1 MIRFDLTSL
10 VPLAPAVMALSA
22 LVPAQALDPA
32 LAAGAPAVEV
42 KATASAIEA
51 PATPT
56 EPPSREVTVENVR
69 FTLAGGLEIQR
80 VAGPPL
86 IERPISCARDEAGN
100 LYVSEASGTND
111 PVDKQVVDRPH
122 RIVRLRDTDGDGV
135 FDQRTVFARDLMLP
149 QGVMWLHGSLYVSS
163 APQIWKLTDADG
175 DGVAEKRDVWHNGKT
190 LTGCANDLHG
200 PFAGPDGW
208 IYWGKGA
215 FAEQTYDLADQKG
228 WKSKAAH
235 IFRMRPDGTGIE
247 PLMAAGMDN
256 PVSVAFTD
264 NGQMFMAG
272 TFVQHP
278 GGGKRDGIT
287 HVSYGGVYGKDH
299 EPIHSFPR
307 TGDLM
312 PPMTHLGS
320 AAPSSLITLQSN
332 ALGHEWKGSLL
343 VCQFNTNRI
352 SRHVLVPE
360 GATYRTED
368 SHLLVAH
375 EANFHPTD
383 VLEDADGSLLVCDT
397 GGWYKLCCPTSS
409 LSKNDALGGI
419 WRLKRT
425 GAPAERV
432 AAVVVPARPVELHA
446 DVAQITAGLQA
457 ASALDRRHAGELAGR
472 LKLPVVPLLLQAAAA
487 ASDDR
492 ALFHSLTYALLQ
504 IGDAAQTR
512 RGLAAGQSPSTIR
525 AALYA
530 LEQMPGGNLQAS
542 EVVSLLGADD
552 AGLRATALW
561 VLGRHGEWGDQAADW
576 FEERI
581 NAGQLPQG
589 AESVL
594 ASLAA
599 SGAVQRLLVT
609 AATAGPV
616 ETRRAALRA
625 MSRARLQPTP
635 APFVQAMASLLS
647 DDRFREDVMSSLQ
660 SLSLTDDDHAL
671 LRPHLLKLAS
681 DENSAA
687 AVRLAAVTA
696 AQPGLSS
703 LPPEVAAFVVSRLVA
718 DVPFME
724 RASAAAVLAHFGVSG
739 DAARAAAGQVE
750 SLGAYELARLLP
762 AFHHVDE
769 PTIVRQ
775 VLSSLEASAALPA
788 VNRDV
793 LAALVASVPDELQAP
808 AAGVMAKHGAALAAQ
823 AGKLDALA
831 ASLPD
836 GDIVRGQQVFRSTKA
851 GCTACHAIGY
861 LGGDYGPDLSKVGAI
876 RTTRDLLEAIVLP
889 AASLVRSYEP
899 SQVTKTN
906 GEVVFGLLR
915 NETSDELV
923 VAVAP
928 GQSVRVPRTDVAR
941 VEPVAFSPMPAG
953 YDQTLTRQELADVI
967 TYLKSC
973 Q

>member
-1 MIRFDLTSL
+1 MA
-10 VPLAPAVMALSA
+10 PLATVVMALSS
-22 LVPAQALDPA
+22 LVPAQAVDPA
-32 LAAGAPAVEV
+32 PVVGAAER
-42 KATASAIEA
+42 
-51 PATPT
+51 
-56 EPPSREVTVENVR
+56 PSQEVTAENVM

-175 DGVAEKRDVWHNGKT
+175 DGVAEKRDVWHDGKT

-228 WKSKAAH
+228 WKSTAAH

-256 PVSVAFTD
+256 PVSVAFTE
-264 NGQMFMAG
+264 NGQMFMVG

-299 EPIHSFPR
+299 EPIHPFPR

-320 AAPSSLITLQSN
+320 AAPSSLITLKSN
-332 ALGHEWKGSLL
+332 ALGHEWKGSLV

-352 SRHVLVPE
+352 SRHVLVPA

-368 SHLLVAH
+368 SQVLVAH
-375 EANFHPTD
+375 DPDFHPTD
-383 VLEDADGSLLVCDT
+383 VLEDEDGSLLVCDT

-432 AAVVVPARPVELHA
+432 AAVVVPARPVELRA

-472 LKLPVVPLLLQAAAA
+472 LKLPVVPQLLQAAAA

-581 NAGQLPQG
+581 NAGPLPQG

-594 ASLAA
+594 ASLAG

-609 AATAGPV
+609 AAAAASGPT
-616 ETRRAALRA
+616 EIRRAALRA

-635 APFVQAMASLLS
+635 APFVQAMASLLG
-647 DDRFREDVMSSLQ
+647 DDRFREEVMSSLQ
-660 SLSLTDDDHAL
+660 SLALTDEDHTIL
-671 LRPHLLKLAS
+671 QPLLLKLAT
-681 DENSAA
+681 DEKSAA

-696 AQPGLSS
+696 AQPGLPS
-703 LPPEVAAFVVSRLVA
+703 LPPEVAAFVVSRLAA

-762 AFHHVDE
+762 AFHHVEE
-769 PTIVRQ
+769 PTIVRR

-793 LAALVASVPDELQAP
+793 LAALVASVPDGLQAS
-808 AAGVMAKHGAALAAQ
+808 AANVMAKHGATLAAQ
-823 AGKLDALA
+823 AGKLDTLA

-836 GDIVRGQQVFRSTKA
+836 GDVVRGQQVFRSTKA
-851 GCTACHAIGY
+851 GCIACHSVGY

-889 AASLVRSYEP
+889 AATLVRSYEP
-899 SQVTKTN
+899 SQVTKTS

-928 GQSVRVPRTDVAR
+928 GQSVRVPRAEVAR